1 MIIDEMLFEQEWF
14 SELPLRLRFLY
25 VYLLTKCTKT
35 GIFEVNLRKISYDIN
50 DGLPVTRDDIFKS
63 FGNRVRPIGE
73 SKGIFVD
80 YIAFNWVRGKPLD
93 PGKNPLHRG
102 LAQELAKYGLD
113 FSMLCEMAN
122 KKFTWVGD
130 GDAVYNRSGHFS
142 RVSDCVSDWMAG
154 NAVARDSG
162 EVSRM
167 GAKDKDGGEE
177 KGDVKEPP
185 EIQDIPQ
192 GAVDQGDGIGKRR
205 PSFPVDEWFALFW
218 KTYPDIC
225 PRKVD
230 KKKCRDKFLRIIS
243 DAKECGERKFEEI
256 MAGLGRWIQSEMWN
270 GDGGR
275 FIKAPLVWLNGMCWE
290 DAPMKGNRNGN
301 CTRHGARESDNAFSS
316 GSSDIARLF

>member
-35 GIFEVNLRKISYDIN
+35 GIFEVNLRKISYDVN
-50 DGLPVTRDDIFKS
+50 DGLPVTRDDIFNS
-63 FGNRVRPIGE
+63 FGNRVRPLGE

-102 LAQELAKYGLD
+102 LAQELAKHGLD
-113 FSMLCEMAN
+113 FSMVCEMAN
-122 KKFTWVGD
+122 KKFTWIGD

-142 RVSDCVSDWMAG
+142 RVSDCVSDGMAS

-162 EVSRM
+162 EVPRT
-167 GAKDKDGGEE
+167 AAEKKDGTKDRDDSESSEAQG
-177 KGDVKEPP
+177 V
-185 EIQDIPQ
+185 PQ
-192 GAVDQGDGIGKRR
+192 GAVDQDGGMTKKG
-205 PSFPVDEWFALFW
+205 PSFPTDEWFDLFW
-218 KTYPDIC
+218 KTYPNTC

-243 DAKECGERKFEEI
+243 DAKGCGDRKFEEI
-256 MAGLGRWIQSEMWN
+256 MAGLGKWMQSEMWSS
-270 GDGGR
+270 DGGR

-290 DAPMKGNRNGN
+290 DSPMKGNGNGN
-301 CTRHGARESDNAFSS
+301 CTRNGVRGTVNAFSS

>member
-1 MIIDEMLFEQEWF
+1 MLFEQEWF

-142 RVSDCVSDWMAG
+142 RVSDCVSDGMAG
-154 NAVARDSG
+154 NAVARSSG
-162 EVSRM
+162 EVPRT
-167 GAKDKDGGEE
+167 AAEKKDGE
-177 KGDVKEPP
+177 KNVVDSEPNEAQDV
-185 EIQDIPQ
+185 PQ
-192 GAVDQGDGIGKRR
+192 SAVDKAVKMTAKS
-205 PSFPVDEWFALFW
+205 PSFPVEEWFDLFW
-218 KTYPDIC
+218 KTYPNTC

-230 KKKCRDKFLRIIS
+230 KKKCRDKFIRIIS
-243 DAKECGERKFEEI
+243 GEKERGDRKFKDI
-256 MAGLGRWIQSEMWN
+256 MDGLERWIQSKMWN
-270 GDGGR
+270 GDGGK
-275 FIKAPLVWLNGMCWE
+275 FIKAPIVWLNGMCWE
-290 DAPMKGNRNGN
+290 DSPMKGNGNGN
-301 CTRHGARESDNAFSS
+301 CSKRGTLESDNAFSS